1 MASAPCPGSQD
12 LGPSSTRYIRG
23 NLEHTTS
30 KSLVL
35 FMNKMEIIN
44 HPGPSHQVYVRILQN
59 IDSSE
64 ISKASSY
71 HPNQP
76 KVSRSHHALSV
87 TSSLFVESD
96 ESHNAPEFPCA
107 R

>member
-1 MASAPCPGSQD
+1 MSRSQD
-12 LGPSSTRYIRG
+12 LDTSSTRYIPG

-44 HPGPSHQVYVRILQN
+44 HPGPSHQVYVRIVQN
-59 IDSSE
+59 INSSE

-71 HPNQP
+71 NPNKP
-76 KVSRSHHALSV
+76 KVGRSHHALSV
-87 TSSLFVESD
+87 TSSPFVESD
-96 ESHNAPEFPCA
+96 ESHNSPEFPCA
-107 R
+107 T